1 MGGLTPSLQARSIQT
16 EPAPLIS
23 EHPTKCKNPKHSPNH
38 CDKRNPPNL
47 NPTPTPKSP
56 HTNKDFLGVRRVGHK
71 MRELR
76 SHPPRQS
83 EKHPEFPHPAKSPQT
98 SEKQALPDQNK
109 PAKKVPDP
117 SHTPKVPDVLPDAQ
131 IGFSSVP
138 KNLAFD
144 QPRPD
149 PQGSGLRFVV
159 GKSA

>member
-1 MGGLTPSLQARSIQT
+1 
-16 EPAPLIS
+16 
-23 EHPTKCKNPKHSPNH
+23 
-38 CDKRNPPNL
+38 
-47 NPTPTPKSP
+47 
-56 HTNKDFLGVRRVGHK
+56 

-83 EKHPEFPHPAKSPQT
+83 EKHPEFPHPAKAPEPAKNRPYQVKQT
-98 SEKQALPDQNK
+98 R
-109 PAKKVPDP
+109 KKVPDP